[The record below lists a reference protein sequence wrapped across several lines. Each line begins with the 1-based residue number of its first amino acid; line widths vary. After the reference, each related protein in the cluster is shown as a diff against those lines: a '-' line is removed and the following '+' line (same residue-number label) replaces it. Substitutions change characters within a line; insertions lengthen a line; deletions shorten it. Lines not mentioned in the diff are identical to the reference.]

1 MSFRRPL
8 SRLWKSSLGTRFP
21 EYLPRPVNRCD
32 RRTLRA
38 PQKLDKLAAA
48 VHSSS
53 FGIKSPSAT
62 TRFDDGANPGDFPIE
77 EAFST
82 SPTSCSS
89 ASQNGSRRVTVQ
101 LMSPESGTVSIAS
114 SDENGGGSV
123 AARSD
128 KTSFSELST
137 GSRRRS
143 ERRLNMPLM
152 YQMYESQYEDLR
164 GTVYGPDSPEF
175 RPEQASESLRRAL
188 SGIDTNDRVIIT
200 TTLCHTNF
208 QRQKIINA
216 YEGMYERNLLED
228 IEEEAGGH
236 FLELV
241 MALFQPAHE
250 HSAKMIYQAISSR
263 SFDNNIAVEIACTRS
278 TSQMKVIRDAY
289 LTMYRTTLE
298 KDASIKVE
306 GLYGRML
313 QMLLCRDR
321 SERDSKVDDELV
333 DKHAHMI
340 NSVSQGLDEVSR
352 NLGLFEQYFVGHSW
366 KHIAAVID
374 KADTRRGSGK
384 DVETCIRKNKN
395 MHSDVRQM
403 LLTIVKVAHNPQLY
417 FAEKLH
423 EAISGTRADHATI
436 IRICVSRSEIDL
448 VDICEE
454 YRRKYKKSL
463 EHDIEKMCSGDYLRL
478 LSLLINPT
486 QQ

>member
-1 MSFRRPL
+1 MIWSSQAFYSGQKKIRNQNPNTLGVTL
-8 SRLWKSSLGTRFP
+8 SQDTSP
-21 EYLPRPVNRCD
+21 
-32 RRTLRA
+32 
-38 PQKLDKLAAA
+38 
-48 VHSSS
+48 SSS
-53 FGIKSPSAT
+53 GKPI
-62 TRFDDGANPGDFPIE
+62 PGLDPQIE
-77 EAFST
+77 SEDCVAFST
-82 SPTSCSS
+82 TPTSCSS
-89 ASQNGSRRVTVQ
+89 ASQNGRRRVTVQ
-101 LMSPESGTVSIAS
+101 LMSPESGTVSLAS
-114 SDENGGGSV
+114 SDENG
-123 AARSD
+123 APRSD
-128 KTSFSELST
+128 KTSVSGISFTVGLPPPLPIPLLQS
-137 GSRRRS
+137 SRRRS
-143 ERRLNMPLM
+143 ERRINMPLM

-164 GTVYGPDSPEF
+164 GTVYGPDSPDF

-250 HSAKMIYQAISSR
+250 YSAKMIYQAISSR

-289 LTMYRTTLE
+289 LTKYRTTLE
-298 KDASIKVE
+298 KDASLKVE

-321 SERDSKVDDELV
+321 SDRDTKLNDELV
-333 DKHAHMI
+333 DKHAHML
-340 NSVSQGLDEVSR
+340 NSVNQGLDEVAR

-366 KHIAAVID
+366 KHIAAVVD
-374 KADTRRGSGK
+374 KADSRRGGGK
-384 DVETCIRKNKN
+384 DVETSIRKNKN

-436 IRICVSRSEIDL
+436 IRICVTRSEIDL

-454 YRRKYKKSL
+454 YRRKYKKQL
-463 EHDIEKMCSGDYLRL
+463 DHDIEKMCSGDYLRL

>member
-1 MSFRRPL
+1 MYR
-8 SRLWKSSLGTRFP
+8 
-21 EYLPRPVNRCD
+21 
-32 RRTLRA
+32 
-38 PQKLDKLAAA
+38 
-48 VHSSS
+48 
-53 FGIKSPSAT
+53 
-62 TRFDDGANPGDFPIE
+62 
-77 EAFST
+77 AFST
-82 SPTSCSS
+82 TPTSCSS
-89 ASQNGSRRVTVQ
+89 ASASQNGSQRRRVTVQ
-101 LMSPESGTVSIAS
+101 LMSPGSGTASVAS
-114 SDENGGGSV
+114 SDGGGSV
-123 AARSD
+123 ATRSD
-128 KTSFSELST
+128 KTSNSEIST

-164 GTVYGPDSPEF
+164 GTIYGPESPDF
-175 RPEQASESLRRAL
+175 RPEHASESMRRAL

-200 TTLCHTNF
+200 TTLCHTNY
-208 QRQKIINA
+208 QRQKILSA

-250 HSAKMIYQAISSR
+250 HSAKMIYQAIS
-263 SFDNNIAVEIACTRS
+263 
-278 TSQMKVIRDAY
+278 QMKVIRDAY

-298 KDASIKVE
+298 KDASLKVE
-306 GLYGRML
+306 GLYGRMMQL
-313 QMLLCRDR
+313 LLCRDR
-321 SERDSKVDDELV
+321 NERDTKVDKELV
-333 DKHAHMI
+333 DKHAQMI
-340 NSVSQGLDEVSR
+340 NSVSQGIDEVSR
-352 NLGLFEQYFVGHSW
+352 NLGLFEQFFVGHSW

-374 KADTRRGSGK
+374 KADARRGSGK
-384 DVETCIRKNKN
+384 DIETSIRKNKS

-436 IRICVSRSEIDL
+436 MRICVSRSEIDL

-454 YRRKYKKSL
+454 YRRKYKKQL
-463 EHDIEKMCSGDYLRL
+463 DYDIEKMCSGDYLRL

>member
-1 MSFRRPL
+1 MYR
-8 SRLWKSSLGTRFP
+8 
-21 EYLPRPVNRCD
+21 
-32 RRTLRA
+32 
-38 PQKLDKLAAA
+38 
-48 VHSSS
+48 
-53 FGIKSPSAT
+53 
-62 TRFDDGANPGDFPIE
+62 
-77 EAFST
+77 AFST
-82 SPTSCSS
+82 TPTSCSS
-89 ASQNGSRRVTVQ
+89 ASASQNGSQRRRVTVQ
-101 LMSPESGTVSIAS
+101 LMSPGSGTASVAS
-114 SDENGGGSV
+114 SDGGGSV
-123 AARSD
+123 ATRSD
-128 KTSFSELST
+128 KTSNSEIST

-164 GTVYGPDSPEF
+164 GTIYGPESPDF
-175 RPEQASESLRRAL
+175 RPEHASESMRRAL

-200 TTLCHTNF
+200 TTLCHTNY
-208 QRQKIINA
+208 QRQKILSA

-263 SFDNNIAVEIACTRS
+263 NFDNNIAVEIACTRS

-298 KDASIKVE
+298 KDASLKVE
-306 GLYGRML
+306 GLYGRMMQL
-313 QMLLCRDR
+313 LLCRDR
-321 SERDSKVDDELV
+321 NERDTKVDKELV
-333 DKHAHMI
+333 DKHAQMI
-340 NSVSQGLDEVSR
+340 NSVSQGIDEVSR
-352 NLGLFEQYFVGHSW
+352 NLGLFEQFFVGHSW

-374 KADTRRGSGK
+374 KADARRGSGK
-384 DVETCIRKNKN
+384 DIETSIRKNKS

-436 IRICVSRSEIDL
+436 MRICVSRSEIDL

-454 YRRKYKKSL
+454 YRRKYKKQL
-463 EHDIEKMCSGDYLRL
+463 DYDIEKMCSGDYLRL